1 MMSKTAKILSVA
13 FMLLVIGLMIYLSI
27 GLKPGSEN
35 KIKFISL
42 KGNIH
47 LSKEQYLNF
56 ANLADKATYE
66 NLSLQIIKDRIEKH
80 PYVKQADVRYEG
92 SGKAAIRITEKVFDS
107 ILVDSTNQYIITDNL
122 QLLPMLPETVKIDYP
137 VISNAFF
144 GNGIKVLS
152 SMKKNLNVVTASKII
167 TAVRLLNPELEKDF
181 SSIDLQN
188 GGEIL
193 LYLSSSDYPVKIGRG
208 NEIKK
213 VIYFNSLWNY
223 LKGKEINNYMEY
235 VDLRYGGHVYLGII
249 DSTNG
254 LVKNIDE
261 GQKKS

>member
-1 MMSKTAKILSVA
+1 MTKLAKILSVM
-13 FMLLVIGLMIYLSI
+13 FLVIMIGLMIYLSVS
-27 GLKPGSEN
+27 LKTGNEN
-35 KIKFISL
+35 KISFISL
-42 KGNIH
+42 EGNIH
-47 LSKEQYLNF
+47 LSKEQYLSF
-56 ANLADKATYE
+56 ANLLDKNIYG

-80 PYVKQADVRYEG
+80 PYVKRADVRYEG
-92 SGKAAIRITEKVFDS
+92 SGKVSIRITEKVFDS
-107 ILVDSTNQYIITDNL
+107 ILIDSSSQYILTENL
-122 QLLPMLPETVKIDYP
+122 QLLPLLPETIKIDYP

-144 GNGIKVLS
+144 GNSVKVLS
-152 SMKKNLNVVTASKII
+152 SMKRNLDIVTASKII
-167 TAVRLLNPELEKDF
+167 STVRLLDPELEKDF
-181 SSIDLQN
+181 SSIDLQK

-193 LYLSSSDYPVKIGRG
+193 LYLSSANYPIKIGRG
-208 NEIKK
+208 DEIRK
-213 VIYFNSLWNY
+213 VIYFNNLWHY

>member
-1 MMSKTAKILSVA
+1 
-13 FMLLVIGLMIYLSI
+13 MLYLSI
-27 GLKPGSEN
+27 GLRSGNEN
-35 KIKFISL
+35 KIKIISL
-42 KGNIH
+42 EGNIH
-47 LSKEQYLNF
+47 LSKEQYMNF
-56 ANLADKATYE
+56 ANLVDNKTYG

-80 PYVKQADVRYEG
+80 PYVKRADVRYEG
-92 SGKAAIRITEKVFDS
+92 VGKASIRITEKVFDS
-107 ILVDSTNQYIITDNL
+107 ILIDSSSQYILTENL
-122 QLLPMLPETVKIDYP
+122 QLLPLLPETVKIDYP

-144 GNGIKVLS
+144 GNSVKVLS
-152 SMKKNLNVVTASKII
+152 SMKRNLDIVTASKII
-167 TAVRLLNPELEKDF
+167 STVRLLNPELEKDF

-193 LYLSSSDYPVKIGRG
+193 LYLSSANYPIKIGRG

-213 VIYFNSLWNY
+213 VIYFNNLWHF

>member
-1 MMSKTAKILSVA
+1 MSKLAKIFSVS
-13 FMLLVIGLMIYLSI
+13 FMVLVIGLMIYLSI
-27 GLKPGSEN
+27 GLKPGIEN
-35 KIKFISL
+35 KIKLISVE
-42 KGNIH
+42 GNIH
-47 LSKEQYLNF
+47 LSKEQYLTY
-56 ANLADKATYE
+56 ANLNDRTAYE
-66 NLSLQIIKDRIEKH
+66 KLSLQIIKDRIEKH
-80 PYVKQADVRYEG
+80 PYIKYADVRYEG

-107 ILVDSTNQYIITDNL
+107 ILVDSTSQYIITENL
-122 QLLPMLPETVKIDYP
+122 QILPMLPETEKIDYP
-137 VISNAFF
+137 VISNVFF
-144 GNGIKVLS
+144 GSGIKVLS
-152 SMKKNLNVVTASKII
+152 YLKRNLDIVTASKII
-167 TAVRLLNPELEKDF
+167 AAVRLLNPELEKDF

-193 LYLSSSDYPVKIGRG
+193 LYLSSADYPVKIGRG

-213 VIYFNSLWNY
+213 VIYFNNLWNY

>member
-1 MMSKTAKILSVA
+1 MSKLAKILSVS
-13 FMLLVIGLMIYLSI
+13 FLILVIGLMIYLSI
-27 GLKPGSEN
+27 GLKSGNEN

-42 KGNIH
+42 EGNFH
-47 LSKEQYLNF
+47 LAKEQYMNF
-56 ANLADKATYE
+56 ANLLDRTSYG

-80 PYVKQADVRYEG
+80 PYVKRADVRYEG
-92 SGKAAIRITEKVFDS
+92 SGKVSIRITEKVFDS
-107 ILVDSTNQYIITDNL
+107 ILIDSSSQYILTENL
-122 QLLPMLPETVKIDYP
+122 QLLPLLPETIKIDYP

-144 GNGIKVLS
+144 GNSVKVLS
-152 SMKKNLNVVTASKII
+152 SMKRNLDIVTASKII
-167 TAVRLLNPELEKDF
+167 STVRLLNPELEKDF

-193 LYLSSSDYPVKIGRG
+193 LYLSSANYPIKIGRG

-213 VIYFNSLWNY
+213 VIYFNNFWHY
-223 LKGKEINNYMEY
+223 LKGKEINIYMEY

>member
-1 MMSKTAKILSVA
+1 
-13 FMLLVIGLMIYLSI
+13 MLVTGLMIYLSI
-27 GLKPGSEN
+27 GLKSGNEN

-42 KGNIH
+42 EGNIH

-56 ANLADKATYE
+56 ANLVDRTTYE

-80 PYVKQADVRYEG
+80 PYVKQADVHFESKGR
-92 SGKAAIRITEKVFDS
+92 AAIRITEKIFDS
-107 ILVDSTNQYIITDNL
+107 VLIDSSRQYIITDNL
-122 QLLPMLPETVKIDYP
+122 QLLPVLPETIRIDYP
-137 VISNAFF
+137 VISNAFI
-144 GNGIKVLS
+144 GGGLKILS
-152 SMKKNLNVVTASKII
+152 SMKKNLDIVTASKII
-167 TAVRLLNPELEKDF
+167 STVRLLNPELEKDF

-193 LYLSSSDYPVKIGRG
+193 FYLSSANYPVKIGRG

-213 VIYFNSLWNY
+213 VIYFNNLWNF

-261 GQKKS
+261 GHKKS